1 MLAAAEAVR
10 LDASFVKARFRL
22 AQALRALGE
31 LQLAQRVTSNALAA
45 FPDSEDVRTLS
56 VELERVAATVG
67 AARARAS
74 ERTSVGA
81 GAGAA
86 AASATSASPALPA
99 VSMHHHHSVR
109 TTSTYLTASQCYS
122 GHLNMQTDIKEASF
136 AFDDRFVLSGSD
148 DGCLYV
154 YDATSGHIVHVQIG
168 ADEHIVNS
176 VQPHPHWPALACS
189 GIAETIRFWEPRH
202 WTGPDDESQATID
215 VSARVAQNQSR
226 MSG

>member
-10 LDASFVKARFRL
+10 LDALFVKARFRL

-31 LQLAQRVTSNALAA
+31 LHLAQRVTSSALTD
-45 FPDSEDVRTLS
+45 FPDSEDLRTLS

-67 AARARAS
+67 ATRARAS
-74 ERTSVGA
+74 ERIS
-81 GAGAA
+81 AGAA
-86 AASATSASPALPA
+86 AASATSASPAPPA
-99 VSMHHHHSVR
+99 ASMRQLHSALA
-109 TTSTYLTASQCYS
+109 TPTHLTACQCYS

-154 YDATSGHIVHVQIG
+154 YDAASGRIVHVQTG
-168 ADEHIVNS
+168 ADEYIVNC

-189 GIAETIRFWEPRH
+189 GIADTVRFWEPRH
-202 WTGPDDESQATID
+202 WTGPGDSTQTATD
-215 VSARVAQNQSR
+215 VSARVARNQSR